1 MSDAKTT
8 DSESGAATADKRE
21 RGLRKT
27 RIGVVVSDK
36 MEKTIVV
43 EVVRRVPHPRF
54 GKIVKLTTKLYAHDE
69 EGAAKIG
76 DKVRVMETRP
86 MSKKK
91 CWRLTKVLA
100 H

>member
-1 MSDAKTT
+1 MSDADT
-8 DSESGAATADKRE
+8 SESTATEEPKK

-27 RIGVVVSDK
+27 RVGVVISDK
-36 MEKTIVV
+36 ADKTIVV

-54 GKIVKLTTKLYAHDE
+54 GKIVKQSTKLYVHDE
-69 EGAAKIG
+69 NGDAKSG

-86 MSKKK
+86 ISKKK
-91 CWRLTKVLA
+91 CWRLVEVLA